1 MTELHAAAEVGDV
14 WVLNKLRWRSDID
27 VNAVDAEGRT
37 TLHIAAAHGRIAFI
51 KALLTKFKSVDTC
64 ILDKNNKTALQL
76 APPEVQRQMTL
87 FLSLKEAKALER
99 CTKDNEEK
107 KEEEN
112 VYKDNDVESA
122 EMVNPRVL
130 RKAVMCVLLPFI
142 ILIFLNG
149 TFFALQF
156 IIVTLAFY
164 FVSLGYFVSE
174 ISIRPPWYHHHPK
187 STKLTIHNCPDY
199 WNGCI
204 HDPLTDLGLMYD
216 DVSFT
221 STDSY
226 TLRGWHVPPP
236 AENAR
241 KMGLVLVHGG
251 GRDRRAWLRHVPFL
265 HQAGYGCLLFDFRE
279 HGLSDGNMR
288 GFTYGM
294 KERFDVVVACQFMR
308 SNYKYERI
316 CAMGTSVGGSSVIM
330 AAAIDKSIDAI
341 IAENALLTCAT
352 LQDQK
357 IVEMIGGYFSR
368 RAYSMFF
375 FNLFRRT
382 SSLWLNFRIGNKPT
396 KHCQALH
403 CIGKIS
409 PRPILLM
416 HGTADELVP
425 YRHSL
430 QLYDAAQ
437 EPKELY
443 ISEGAFHCGLHNTH
457 KEEYEERVINF
468 LQKYGGEKRPVEV
481 GEPVKKTE

>member
-14 WVLNKLRWRSDID
+14 WVLKNLSRRRDID
-27 VNAVDAEGRT
+27 VNALDDQGRT
-37 TLHIAAAHGRIAFI
+37 ALHIAAAHGRMTFI
-51 KALLTKFKSVDTC
+51 KKLLSYFHSVDAC
-64 ILDKNNKTALQL
+64 ILDKSGKTAVQV
-76 APPEVQRQMTL
+76 APPDIQSKLAL
-87 FLSLKEAKALER
+87 FLSLKEAKTLER
-99 CTKDNEEK
+99 SGRDDEER

-112 VYKDNDVESA
+112 VYRDNDVESA

-130 RKAVMCVLLPFI
+130 RKAVICLLIPFV
-142 ILIFLNG
+142 ILIFING
-149 TFFALQF
+149 SFFALQF
-156 IIVTLAFY
+156 ITVTLTFY

-174 ISIRPPWYHHHPK
+174 IAIRPPWYHHHPK
-187 STKLTIHNCPDY
+187 STKLTMHNCPDY
-199 WNGCI
+199 WNGYC
-204 HDPLTDLGLMYD
+204 HDPKRDFGLEYE

-221 STDSY
+221 STDRY
-226 TLRGWHVPPP
+226 TLRGWYVPPP
-236 AENAR
+236 AANRR
-241 KMGLVLVHGG
+241 KMGIVLVHGG

-265 HQAGYGCLLFDFRE
+265 HKEGYGCLLFDFRE

-294 KERFDVVVACQFMR
+294 KERFDVVAACQFMR
-308 SNYKYERI
+308 HTYKYERI
-316 CAMGTSVGGSSVIM
+316 CAVGTSVGGSSVIM
-330 AAAIDKSIDAI
+330 AAAIDKTIDVI

-368 RAYSMFF
+368 RTYSKFVL
-375 FNLFRRT
+375 NLFRRT
-382 SSLWLNFRIGNKPT
+382 SSLWLNIRIGNKPT

-403 CIGKIS
+403 CIGKIA

-430 QLYDAAQ
+430 QLYEAAL

-443 ISEGAFHCGLHNTH
+443 ISEDAFHCGLYNTH
-457 KEEYEERVINF
+457 KEEYEERVLNF
-468 LQKYGGEKRPVEV
+468 LQRHGG
-481 GEPVKKTE
+481 